1 MVVVTVGVDLADEDV
16 VDDRHRGTDLLALT
30 TFAVL
35 NALAWVAGL
44 RVVAGVLH
52 STVPTAVLGTV
63 AVVTGLAALVSVGAL
78 RRLPAPAPR

>member
-1 MVVVTVGVDLADEDV
+1 MAVSTVGVDLADEDV

-44 RVVAGVLH
+44 RAVAGVLH
-52 STVPTAVLGTV
+52 STVPAAVLGTV
-63 AVVTGLAALVSVGAL
+63 AVLTGLAVLVAVGAL
-78 RRLPAPAPR
+78 RRVPEPAPR